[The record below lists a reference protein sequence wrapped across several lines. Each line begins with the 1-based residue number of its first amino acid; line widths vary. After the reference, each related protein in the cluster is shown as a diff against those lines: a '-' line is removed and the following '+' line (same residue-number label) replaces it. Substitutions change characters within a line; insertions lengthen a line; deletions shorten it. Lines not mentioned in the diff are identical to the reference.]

1 MSKSKLYNKL
11 KAANFLPAKA
21 AEIGV
26 FSLESSVLR
35 ELIHEGVL
43 CHLYEAIPEFCER
56 IKSETKVFSNVELF
70 CTAVADFNGPLKLA
84 LAGSSTFSADQNHS
98 PALDHDKFVIEAAR
112 VEVVQCRD
120 FSELDPGDYDFV
132 SIDTEGS
139 EFRVLSR
146 LKSRPKILS
155 IETQARD
162 YINPNL
168 GAITDWLVAND
179 YKVWLW
185 NDTDTVFCRVP
196 MLPISYVERIRSWW
210 HNHRFF
216 AGRL

>member
-1 MSKSKLYNKL
+1 MSQSKLYNKL
-11 KAANFLPAKA
+11 KAANFHPQKA

-35 ELIHEGVL
+35 ELIQEGVH

-56 IKSETKVFSNVELF
+56 IKSEIKLFPNVELF
-70 CTAVADFNGPLKLA
+70 CTAVADFNGPLELVM
-84 LAGSSTFSADQNHS
+84 AGSSTFSAGQSHS
-98 PALDHDKFVIEAAR
+98 PALDHDKFDIETAR
-112 VEVVQCRD
+112 VEVAQCRD

-146 LKSRPKILS
+146 MKSLPKILS

-168 GAITDWLVAND
+168 GAITDWLVANE

-185 NDTDTVFCRVP
+185 NDTDTVFCKLP
-196 MLPISYVERIRSWW
+196 LLPISPIDRVRSCW